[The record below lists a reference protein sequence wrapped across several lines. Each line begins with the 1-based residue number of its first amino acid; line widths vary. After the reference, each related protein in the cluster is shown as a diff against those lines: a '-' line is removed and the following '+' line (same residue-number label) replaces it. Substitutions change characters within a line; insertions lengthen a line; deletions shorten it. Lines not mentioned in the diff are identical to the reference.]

1 MRAIIRFLAA
11 CTALVSAGEI
21 RAQQAW
27 PAKPVHLVVAF
38 APGGPA
44 DIVAR
49 LLGQRLSETL
59 GQPIV
64 IEDKGGA
71 GGNVG
76 AALVAKAAPDGYT
89 ALLTTASFAV
99 NMTLFAE
106 PGYDAERDFEAVS
119 VVAFQPNLIVVNAAT
134 PWKTLAD
141 LLADAKGK
149 KLPYASPSTG
159 TSAHLTAEYLF
170 KVLAKVD
177 MFPVHFRGAGPAVA
191 AVVAGDP
198 PVASLGV
205 AGPLAQIKAGKLR
218 ALAVSSKK
226 RVGPLPDVPTLAE
239 AGFPGAEFDLW
250 IAVFMP
256 AKTPAPVVNRLS
268 SGIDEALHSPVVQ
281 ERLQALAF
289 EPGGGSAA
297 EASAY
302 VKAEIA
308 KWRKVVQETGARPD

>member
-1 MRAIIRFLAA
+1 M
-11 CTALVSAGEI
+11 
-21 RAQQAW
+21 
-27 PAKPVHLVVAF
+27 HLVVAF

-49 LLGQRLSETL
+49 LLGQRLSESL

-64 IEDKGGA
+64 VENRGGA

-106 PGYDAERDFEAVS
+106 PGYDAERDFEPAS
-119 VVAFQPNLIVVNAAT
+119 VVAFQPNLIVVNASSPA
-134 PWKTLAD
+134 KTLAD
-141 LLADAKGK
+141 LFAQAKGQ
-149 KLPYASPSTG
+149 KLAYASPGTG

-177 MFPVHFRGAGPAVA
+177 LFPVHFRGAGPAVA

-198 PVASLGV
+198 AVGSLGV
-205 AGPLAQIKAGKLR
+205 AGPLAQIKAGRLR

-226 RVGPLPDVPTLAE
+226 RVTPLPDVPTLAE

-250 IAVFMP
+250 IAIFMP
-256 AKTPAPVVNRLS
+256 AKTPAPIVNRLS
-268 SGIDEALHSPVVQ
+268 GAIDDALHAPVVA

-289 EPGGGSAA
+289 EPGGGSA
-297 EASAY
+297 EQASAY
-302 VKAEIA
+302 VRSEIA
-308 KWRKVVQETGARPD
+308 KWRKVVQETGAKPD

>member
-1 MRAIIRFLAA
+1 MKTLARILVACATLAA
-11 CTALVSAGEI
+11 TAAG
-21 RAQQAW
+21 AQTW

-49 LLGQRLSETL
+49 LLGQRITESL
-59 GQPIV
+59 GQPILV
-64 IEDKGGA
+64 ENRGGA

-106 PGYDAERDFEAVS
+106 PGYDAERDFEPVS
-119 VVAFQPNLIVVNAAT
+119 VVAFQPNLIVVNAAS
-134 PWKTLAD
+134 PARTLAD
-141 LLADAKGK
+141 LFAEAKGK
-149 KLPYASPSTG
+149 KLPYASPGTG

-177 MFPVHFRGAGPAVA
+177 FFPVHFRGAGPAVA

-205 AGPLAQIKAGKLR
+205 AGPLAQIKAGRLR

-226 RVGPLPDVPTLAE
+226 RVAPLPDVPTLAE
-239 AGFPGAEFDLW
+239 LGFPGAEFDLW
-250 IAVFMP
+250 IAIFMP
-256 AKTPAPVVNRLS
+256 AKTPPEIVRRLN
-268 SGIDEALHSPVVQ
+268 GAIGDALRVPAVE

-289 EPGGGSAA
+289 EPGSGSA
-297 EASAY
+297 EQASAY
-302 VKAEIA
+302 VRAEIA

>member
-1 MRAIIRFLAA
+1 MRTIACVLAA
-11 CTALVSAGEI
+11 CAALALPAAG
-21 RAQQAW
+21 RAQGW

-49 LLGQRLSETL
+49 LLGQRLTESL

-64 IEDKGGA
+64 VENRGGA

-119 VVAFQPNLIVVNAAT
+119 VVAFQPNLIVVNAAS
-134 PWKTLAD
+134 PAKTLAD
-141 LLADAKGK
+141 LFSEAKGK
-149 KLPYASPSTG
+149 KLPYASPGTG

-177 MFPVHFRGAGPAVA
+177 LFPVHFRGAGPAVA
-191 AVVAGDP
+191 ALVAGDP
-198 PVASLGV
+198 AVGSLGV

-226 RVGPLPDVPTLAE
+226 RVPPLPDVPTLAE

-250 IAVFMP
+250 IAVFLP
-256 AKTPAPVVNRLS
+256 ARTPAPVVARM
-268 SGIDEALHSPVVQ
+268 SGAIDDALHAPAIQ

-297 EASAY
+297 DASAY

-308 KWRKVVQETGARPD
+308 KWRKVVQETGAKPD

>member
-1 MRAIIRFLAA
+1 MRTIACVLAA
-11 CTALVSAGEI
+11 CAALALPAAG
-21 RAQQAW
+21 RAQGW

-49 LLGQRLSETL
+49 LLGQRLTESL

-64 IEDKGGA
+64 VENRGGA

-119 VVAFQPNLIVVNAAT
+119 IVAFQPNLIVVNAAS
-134 PWKTLAD
+134 PAKTLAD
-141 LLADAKGK
+141 LFSEAKGK
-149 KLPYASPSTG
+149 KLPYASPGTG

-177 MFPVHFRGAGPAVA
+177 LFPVHFRGAGPAVA
-191 AVVAGDP
+191 ALVAGDP
-198 PVASLGV
+198 AVGSLGV

-226 RVGPLPDVPTLAE
+226 RVPPLPDVPTLAE

-250 IAVFMP
+250 IAVFLP
-256 AKTPAPVVNRLS
+256 ARTPAPVVARM
-268 SGIDEALHSPVVQ
+268 SGAIDDALHAPAIQ

-297 EASAY
+297 DASAY

-308 KWRKVVQETGARPD
+308 KWRKVVQETGAKPD